1 MVLFSVNLIFIFIL
15 NLFFC
20 LELKFILNCSLFWWL
35 DCVIHKFWIPVF
47 IIHHFLCKHH
57 YSLYRLHHRMKEKY
71 KMNAKYLRALTTYL
85 LSTIFFFP
93 KLYWEKLSNQ
103 KSIGTWGF
111 ALLPRC
117 RLFVLCGNEVNKI
130 PSLRRAGFLII
141 RWKVIT
147 RGFRG
152 HHMAVIAKTE
162 EPGLLISTTII
173 IIIIIIIAYSAQ
185 INIRIWSN
193 ARYI

>member
-15 NLFFC
+15 NLFFW

-85 LSTIFFFP
+85 LSTIFFFQSCIERNWAIRNLLGHGDLRCCRGVAYLFCAAM
-93 KLYWEKLSNQ
+93 KLI
-103 KSIGTWGF
+103 KSH
-111 ALLPRC
+111 
-117 RLFVLCGNEVNKI
+117 LCGV
-130 PSLRRAGFLII
+130 
-141 RWKVIT
+141 
-147 RGFRG
+147 RGFWLFG
-152 HHMAVIAKTE
+152 EK
-162 EPGLLISTTII
+162 
-173 IIIIIIIAYSAQ
+173 
-185 INIRIWSN
+185 
-193 ARYI
+193 

>member
-1 MVLFSVNLIFIFIL
+1 MLFINSESQF
-15 NLFFC
+15 
-20 LELKFILNCSLFWWL
+20 SLF
-35 DCVIHKFWIPVF
+35 
-47 IIHHFLCKHH
+47 IIFYVNIITH
-57 YSLYRLHHRMKEKY
+57 YTVSTTGWRRNIKWMQNTYEHWRPMY
-71 KMNAKYLRALTTYL
+71 YLQ
-85 LSTIFFFP
+85 FFFP
-93 KLYWEKLSNQ
+93 KLSWEKLSNQ

-117 RLFVLCGNEVNKI
+117 RLFVLCGNEVIKI